1 MKKCGHCDGLGLVQA
16 GSRELDKIDRVV
28 ADVIALNIVKK
39 VCKACH
45 GEGFFNVE
53 E

>member
-1 MKKCGHCDGLGLVQA
+1 MKKCGHCNGIGLIQA
-16 GSRELDKIDRVV
+16 ESHELDKIDRVV
-28 ADVIALNIVKK
+28 STVKK